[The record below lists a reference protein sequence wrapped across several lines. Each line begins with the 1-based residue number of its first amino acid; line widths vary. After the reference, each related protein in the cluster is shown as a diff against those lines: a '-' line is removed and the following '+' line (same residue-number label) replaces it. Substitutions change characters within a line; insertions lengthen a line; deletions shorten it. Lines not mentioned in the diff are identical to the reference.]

1 MIPVT
6 PNIVLWEYHNLNQLR
21 QYGHPVSWTTI
32 FHVPAV
38 FALHFIDGRGL
49 PASRYWNIQGM
60 LLQNSLKTDKL
71 NLTKGNIFAFA
82 TVIVSYEEKRTHW
95 EFVQT
100 NNSSVIDK
108 GKFRVRKTSES
119 WHTANTNKADKN
131 SKPLPKQYPIDLN
144 ENICSLFYFF
154 LHFYHFL
161 LFRIYYSL
169 RTFTS

>member
-1 MIPVT
+1 MNDHI
-6 PNIVLWEYHNLNQLR
+6 LCASCA
-21 QYGHPVSWTTI
+21 G
-32 FHVPAV
+32 
-38 FALHFIDGRGL
+38 LHYITSAEESYQQARFWYMQD
-49 PASRYWNIQGM
+49 M
-60 LLQNSLKTDKL
+60 LLQNSSKTDKL

-100 NNSSVIDK
+100 NNASVIDK

-119 WHTANTNKADKN
+119 WHSANTNEADNK

-154 LHFYHFL
+154 FTFLSLLFILHILFPSHFYIICSRLEVLKF
-161 LFRIYYSL
+161 
-169 RTFTS
+169 

>member
-1 MIPVT
+1 M
-6 PNIVLWEYHNLNQLR
+6 NQLR
-21 QYGHPVSWTTI
+21 QYGHPVSWTTT
-32 FHVPAV
+32 FYVPAL
-38 FALHFIDGRGL
+38 FALDYIDGRGL
-49 PASRYWNIQGM
+49 PASRFWNMQGM

-82 TVIVSYEEKRTHW
+82 TVIVSYEEKRTRW

-100 NNSSVIDK
+100 NNASVIDK

-119 WHTANTNKADKN
+119 WHTANTNKADKK

-169 RTFTS
+169 RIFTS